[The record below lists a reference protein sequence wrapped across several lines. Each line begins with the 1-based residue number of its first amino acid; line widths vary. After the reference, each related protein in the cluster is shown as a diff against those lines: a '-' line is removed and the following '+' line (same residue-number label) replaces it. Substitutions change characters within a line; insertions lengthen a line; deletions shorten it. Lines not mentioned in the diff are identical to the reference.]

1 MSLTETLRERA
12 ALRGRAAQVDCG
24 GLGRLTVEGLPVREL
39 ELLLRGADG
48 PRSVFYAACRELQSA
63 GETLRR
69 AGQLYTPEEIMQF
82 VSDGEAR
89 LAARTVLE
97 LSGWQ
102 SGEAADRPSESERS
116 DAEHAAPSVPMEGEN
131 SNNVYPQD
139 SNNVY
144 PENLNH
150 VYPQDSNNVY
160 PDDGETG
167 EIRLLSVQKTET
179 DHSKVRPEVVQSE
192 PAKIP
197 LSEQN
202 RRGPVQFP
210 QKEFLKN
217 GQDSHESRPK
227 SGPIHNSPESD
238 TKPQGI
244 ELFLPE
250 APQNVVCAFEE
261 AGASAQDA
269 DGGTMRLHE
278 STSEFQEGLHE
289 IKSEFGGKS
298 PAVLHESKSEF
309 SEKAGET
316 LHETESELFREQCSK
331 DQTDRQN
338 LHEIKSELRKIL
350 HETESELGERFARQL
365 LEGLRRAS
373 WVRGGGAL

>member
-12 ALRGRAAQVDCG
+12 ALRSRAAQVDCG

-63 GETLRR
+63 GEALRQ

-102 SGEAADRPSESERS
+102 SGEVADRPAGPERA
-116 DAEHAAPSVPMEGEN
+116 DADHAAPPVPMAGEN
-131 SNNVYPQD
+131 
-139 SNNVY
+139 
-144 PENLNH
+144 
-150 VYPQDSNNVY
+150 SNNVY

-179 DHSKVRPEVVQSE
+179 GYSKVRPEVVQSE

-197 LSEQN
+197 RSEQN

-210 QKEFLKN
+210 QREFLKN
-217 GQDSHESRPK
+217 GQDSHETRPK
-227 SGPIHNSPESD
+227 SGPVSKKPESD

-244 ELFLPE
+244 EPFLPE
-250 APQNVVCAFEE
+250 APQNIVCAFEE
-261 AGASAQDA
+261 GWTSAQDA
-269 DGGTMRLHE
+269 DGETTL
-278 STSEFQEGLHE
+278 
-289 IKSEFGGKS
+289 
-298 PAVLHESKSEF
+298 LHESKSEF
-309 SEKAGET
+309 QRGLHESKSEFGGEAQAVLHETESEFREKTGET
-316 LHETESELFREQCSK
+316 LHETESESFGEQRSK

-338 LHEIKSELRKIL
+338 LHEIKSELRNIL

-373 WVRGGGAL
+373 WVRGGGA

>member
-1 MSLTETLRERA
+1 MMSLTEKLRERA
-12 ALRGRAAQVDCG
+12 ALQGRAAQVDCG

-63 GETLRR
+63 GEELRQ

-102 SGEAADRPSESERS
+102 SGELADRPSEPERLDANHS
-116 DAEHAAPSVPMEGEN
+116 DSPVPMDG
-131 SNNVYPQD
+131 QD
-139 SNNVY
+139 
-144 PENLNH
+144 LNH
-150 VYPQDSNNVY
+150 VYPH
-160 PDDGETG
+160 DGENS
-167 EIRLLSVQKTET
+167 EIRLLSVQKTEKG
-179 DHSKVRPEVVQSE
+179 HSKVRPEVVQSE

-197 LSEQN
+197 VSEQN

-210 QKEFLKN
+210 QKELLEN
-217 GQDSHESRPK
+217 GQDSHETRPK
-227 SGPIHNSPESD
+227 SGPFHKVPESD

-244 ELFLPE
+244 GHFLPD
-250 APQNVVCAFEE
+250 APQNVVCAFEDAGKTARE
-261 AGASAQDA
+261 ADDRIAS
-269 DGGTMRLHE
+269 
-278 STSEFQEGLHE
+278 
-289 IKSEFGGKS
+289 
-298 PAVLHESKSEF
+298 
-309 SEKAGET
+309 
-316 LHETESELFREQCSK
+316 LHETESEFQRGMHESKSESGGDAQAVLHESESEFREKTGETLHESESEFFGEQPSEGRA
-331 DQTDRQN
+331 DRQDP
-338 LHEIKSELRKIL
+338 HEIKSELRKIL